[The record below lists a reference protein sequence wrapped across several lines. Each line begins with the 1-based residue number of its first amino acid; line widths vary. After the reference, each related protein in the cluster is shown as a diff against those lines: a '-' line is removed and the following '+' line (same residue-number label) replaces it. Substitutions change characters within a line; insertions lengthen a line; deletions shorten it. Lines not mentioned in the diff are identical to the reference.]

1 MHYAVADYMLDIVE
15 NAIDAGS
22 AVITVDLIDDGEF
35 IKVCIGDNGPGMS
48 EETLKKVRDPFYTDG
63 KKHKSRKVGLGI
75 PFVEQAAQTSGGE
88 FDLRSEEGLGSSVYF
103 TFKKDHIDCPPLGDI
118 PGTVVSMMMFGK
130 EYELVFTNSTT
141 DGRFVVLRS
150 ELIDALGSLNDAESL
165 ILAKRYIAEHGI
177 HTAEDKGESKWRN

>member
-63 KKHKSRKVGLGI
+63 KKHKSRKVGL
-75 PFVEQAAQTSGGE
+75 
-88 FDLRSEEGLGSSVYF
+88 
-103 TFKKDHIDCPPLGDI
+103 
-118 PGTVVSMMMFGK
+118 
-130 EYELVFTNSTT
+130 
-141 DGRFVVLRS
+141 
-150 ELIDALGSLNDAESL
+150 
-165 ILAKRYIAEHGI
+165 
-177 HTAEDKGESKWRN
+177 